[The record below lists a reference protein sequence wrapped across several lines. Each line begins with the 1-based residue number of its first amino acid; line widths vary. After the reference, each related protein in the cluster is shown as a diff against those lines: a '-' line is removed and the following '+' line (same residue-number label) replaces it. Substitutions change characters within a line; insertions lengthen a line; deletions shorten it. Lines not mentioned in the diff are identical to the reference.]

1 MCSISSINPA
11 MGGQGNMERFQI
23 SVRQLATIAEN
34 EVRKPGRKLLIWV
47 GPGWPILN
55 RPSDGDSSKEQR
67 RYFDSIVELSN
78 RLREARMTKVGWW
91 NPSHFLDSG
100 DLLLLDELPHIDC
113 SRGGVYFVGSSNLR
127 MALKDWDRSP
137 QEKALVHNLGV
148 PGTNHLFNF
157 QTLRYLVENE
167 GLLRAGGEKTLIV
180 FGVSYHCVGHEYD
193 KTCYFATLLGRHGLY
208 SCHTASRTVCAT
220 KVCRL
225 SIGSGLSRRREWGAS

>member
-1 MCSISSINPA
+1 MESVPIDDPSRYSPA
-11 MGGQGNMERFQI
+11 RTHCLVAGF
-23 SVRQLATIAEN
+23 L
-34 EVRKPGRKLLIWV
+34 LLILGALTV
-47 GPGWPILN
+47 ILDVLAHDEGIAAAMN
-55 RPSDGDSSKEQR
+55 ASE
-67 RYFDSIVELSN
+67 
-78 RLREARMTKVGWW
+78 LREARMTKVGWW